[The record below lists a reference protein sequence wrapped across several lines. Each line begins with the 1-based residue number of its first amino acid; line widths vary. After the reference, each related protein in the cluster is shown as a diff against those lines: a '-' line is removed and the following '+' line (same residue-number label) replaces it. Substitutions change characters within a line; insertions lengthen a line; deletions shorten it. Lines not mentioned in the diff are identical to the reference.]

1 MANLYAVNYKIR
13 HVTLPAK
20 LTNVATAG
28 GKMRVLY
35 DTYTVVTADAQND
48 VVFFGRLPE
57 GAKVWDASLYN
68 SATLGASSSMDLGW
82 QAVVSGGST
91 DIDGFLDGVP
101 GTATTTTYFM
111 RGGADVNTNNLN
123 AMSNAP
129 VAIADEA
136 DVVCTLLG
144 SDPAA
149 SVILQCMVMYSI
161 D

>member
-1 MANLYAVNYKIR
+1 MANLYAVDYKIR

-28 GKMRVLY
+28 GKMRVMY

-48 VVFFGRLPE
+48 IVYFGRLPE
-57 GAKVWDASLYN
+57 GSRVWEASIYN
-68 SATLGASSSMDLGW
+68 SATLGGGSSMDLGW

-91 DIDGFLDGVP
+91 NTDGFLDGVP
-101 GTATTTTYFM
+101 GTATTTTYCM
-111 RGGADVNTNNLN
+111 RGGADTNTNNLN
-123 AMSNAP
+123 ALCNAP
-129 VAIADEA
+129 VVVADEA

-149 SVILQCMVMYSI
+149 GVILQACVWYSI